1 MLKSI
6 LSIAVIGTALT
17 SCTDG
22 IGTGFGG
29 NGLGKIAPTAEV
41 DVSLVSTRNSRKE
54 YSAVTPSDL
63 SLKLSSAD
71 GTYSR
76 TWESVSAFPTNQDFA
91 VGQYLVEAFYGDES
105 AEGFD
110 APYFY
115 GSQQILVKENEQ
127 TRVTLTASL
136 ANAMIDITYTQAFQ
150 DYMTSYSA
158 EVHSAGG
165 AYTSY
170 SSDETRPVY
179 IKAGQAEVSVDF
191 VKPNG
196 KGAKVEVANFKAEPR
211 HFYHLT
217 VDMSQGSGVIESLIV
232 TIDETVE
239 EETVEIDISDEVLNT
254 SAPEVTAEGF
264 VSGEQFSFFPET
276 IRVRIRYSTS
286 SPAEVSRNWYSQ
298 PHQHHCEPKD
308 GLPRLTS

>member
-1 MLKSI
+1 
-6 LSIAVIGTALT
+6 
-17 SCTDG
+17 
-22 IGTGFGG
+22 
-29 NGLGKIAPTAEV
+29 
-41 DVSLVSTRNSRKE
+41 
-54 YSAVTPSDL
+54 
-63 SLKLSSAD
+63 
-71 GTYSR
+71 
-76 TWESVSAFPTNQDFA
+76 
-91 VGQYLVEAFYGDES
+91 
-105 AEGFD
+105 
-110 APYFY
+110 
-115 GSQQILVKENEQ
+115 
-127 TRVTLTASL
+127 
-136 ANAMIDITYTQAFQ
+136 MIDITYTQAFQ